1 MNLVYEQLFVGVY
14 ITLLYSLVSMLG
26 YPLYPTL
33 FVTGFF
39 KHLLGYYS
47 GIHEWYCKLNG
58 RTLLSFPPLIS
69 DSVFEGL
76 IFFVLYGFVLSS
88 LGVSSPAIPYILA
101 FTVHIVAE
109 VIGFHTFFLQHKCVY
124 Q

>member
-1 MNLVYEQLFVGVY
+1 MNLIYEQLFVGVY
-14 ITLLYSLVSMLG
+14 TTSVYFVVSMFG

-47 GIHEWYCKLNG
+47 GLHEWYCRLQG
-58 RTLLSFPPLIS
+58 GSQLSGPQILL
-69 DSVFEGL
+69 DSVFEGMT
-76 IFFVLYGFVLSS
+76 FFALYGLVLSI
-88 LGVSSPAIPYILA
+88 LGVSSPVIPYVLA

-109 VIGFHTFFLQHKCVY
+109 VVGFHTFFRRHKCVY

>member
-1 MNLVYEQLFVGVY
+1 V
-14 ITLLYSLVSMLG
+14 VSMFG

-76 IFFVLYGFVLSS
+76 IFFVLYGFVLSM
-88 LGVSSPAIPYILA
+88 LGVSPSAIPYVLA

-109 VIGFHTFFLQHKCVY
+109 VVGFHKKFILYRCGYKNVSEEITS
-124 Q
+124 